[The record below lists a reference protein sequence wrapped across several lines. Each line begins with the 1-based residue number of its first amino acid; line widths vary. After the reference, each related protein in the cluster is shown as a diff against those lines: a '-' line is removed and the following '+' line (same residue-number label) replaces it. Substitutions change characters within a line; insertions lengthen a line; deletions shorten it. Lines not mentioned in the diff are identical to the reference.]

1 MTDATETETE
11 AAGPPA
17 AGSPRYAPLS
27 WDAAVAVRAGLLAG
41 PYPEDFNGVGFTPPT
56 PTPARSTKKAARIP
70 MISPTYD
77 FFGAAGYGGGYA
89 PGGG

>member
-56 PTPARSTKKAARIP
+56 PTPARPGTEEKIRVLAERYARREQLFHP
-70 MISPTYD
+70 RD
-77 FFGAAGYGGGYA
+77 AK
-89 PGGG
+89 